1 MRPEGQG
8 PDDVP
13 KRRKTVGHVGGQ
25 TTGQRDGLGGN
36 PGCLDSR
43 VCVGRETEG
52 QDERFSLYSPPK
64 AGEATEGE
72 AQAGQTPP
80 LRPSSPAAIVLLRL
94 PPLTL
99 SLRLWVPTAP
109 ATRPGLPAP
118 PAPHTDSL
126 LKSLVCFLNPANP

>member
-8 PDDVP
+8 QDDVP

-94 PPLTL
+94 LPLTL
-99 SLRLWVPTAP
+99 SLRLWAPAAP

-126 LKSLVCFLNPANP
+126 

>member
-8 PDDVP
+8 QDDVP

-52 QDERFSLYSPPK
+52 QDERFCLYSPPK

-99 SLRLWVPTAP
+99 SLRLWAPTAP

-118 PAPHTDSL
+118 PAPAHRL
-126 LKSLVCFLNPANP
+126 LVEELGVFFKPC